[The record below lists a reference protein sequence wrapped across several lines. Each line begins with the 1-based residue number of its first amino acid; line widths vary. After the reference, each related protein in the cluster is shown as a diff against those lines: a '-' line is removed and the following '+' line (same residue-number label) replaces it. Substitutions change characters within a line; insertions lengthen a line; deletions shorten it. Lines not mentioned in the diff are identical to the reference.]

1 MIDLKVKLKT
11 GRKNKK
17 EELVLAVEN
26 ELLYMGFYD
35 QNIKEY
41 ITFNLKS
48 IPYFDLAPFLRPKG
62 PGINKVKG
70 LVPDF
75 RSTL

>member
-48 IPYFDLAPFLRPKG
+48 IPKIVDTLLYMHNMITRL
-62 PGINKVKG
+62 NKEEDG
-70 LVPDF
+70 
-75 RSTL
+75 SE

>member
-48 IPYFDLAPFLRPKG
+48 IPKIVDTLLYMHNMITRL
-62 PGINKVKG
+62 NKEEDAK
-70 LVPDF
+70 
-75 RSTL
+75 